1 MHDDTVRRT
10 DMHGIVLSVCVDSMG
25 THTYIVQ
32 EPPRQFCSIS
42 SPMGDN
48 VTVHIHPL
56 LAFEFIEIS
65 R

>member
-1 MHDDTVRRT
+1 
-10 DMHGIVLSVCVDSMG
+10 MHGIVLSVCVDSMG